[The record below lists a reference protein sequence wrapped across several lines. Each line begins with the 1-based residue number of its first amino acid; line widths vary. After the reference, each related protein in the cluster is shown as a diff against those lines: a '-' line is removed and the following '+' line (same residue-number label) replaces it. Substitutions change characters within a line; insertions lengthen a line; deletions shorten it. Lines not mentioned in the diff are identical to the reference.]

1 MCVRRGRAS
10 FVKDGSIFKR
20 ARAAAA
26 CSGAA
31 QAGGGGRRN
40 GESAQF
46 LPQER
51 RGGGR
56 RPHFHPPAIFGGAF
70 FYLAGLLASIL
81 LLPLFALLALPFHG
95 SVFVPSF
102 LFYRRSLK
110 KESYSSIL
118 FPRRPSEGVGWVG
131 RVNYDKGWRGSY
143 LPWAGTC
150 ILFDKDRDKY
160 EYEDKDNH
168 IQCKL

>member
-10 FVKDGSIFKR
+10 FEKDGSIFKR

-56 RPHFHPPAIFGGAF
+56 RPHFHPPAIFGGGAF
-70 FYLAGLLASIL
+70 FYLAGPAHIP
-81 LLPLFALLALPFHG
+81 LLPLFALFAFRNPGTGRSLALRLLH
-95 SVFVPSF
+95 
-102 LFYRRSLK
+102 LRALNR
-110 KESYSSIL
+110 I
-118 FPRRPSEGVGWVG
+118 
-131 RVNYDKGWRGSY
+131 KGFSRY
-143 LPWAGTC
+143 K
-150 ILFDKDRDKY
+150 ID
-160 EYEDKDNH
+160 
-168 IQCKL
+168 

>member
-1 MCVRRGRAS
+1 MGVRRGRAS

-51 RGGGR
+51 RGEVAVHTFTPR
-56 RPHFHPPAIFGGAF
+56 RYLGGAF
-70 FYLAGLLASIL
+70 FYLAGLAHIP
-81 LLPLFALLALPFHG
+81 LLPLFALFALLFMV
-95 SVFVPSF
+95 VFLCSF
-102 LFYRRSLK
+102 LFV
-110 KESYSSIL
+110 
-118 FPRRPSEGVGWVG
+118 FV
-131 RVNYDKGWRGSY
+131 
-143 LPWAGTC
+143 
-150 ILFDKDRDKY
+150 
-160 EYEDKDNH
+160 H
-168 IQCKL
+168 